1 VSNKEESLS
10 SVFWHFVGAI
20 IVIFLEA
27 WIFQFAWEPTV
38 RNLLPGVLPA
48 TIGFWD
54 AFWTLTGLQL
64 VGKALFKRE
73 KKES

>member
-1 VSNKEESLS
+1 MSEKEESFS
-10 SVFWHFVGAI
+10 SVAWHFVGVI
-20 IVIFLEA
+20 IIMFLEV
-27 WIFQFAWEPTV
+27 WIFQVAWEPTV

-48 TIGFWD
+48 TISFWD

-73 KKES
+73 KKET